1 MWWAQAPKFAE
12 ERYKSCGRFQ
22 DSETKYHQKDIKFK
36 RLVILTSWFSYI
48 YIYIYA
54 WLYLECPARS
64 WTRSFLRVMT
74 QQKVVHQR
82 FWPQELF
89 RLYFQLST
97 NNCIDDF
104 RYEVFLTNLHLSEAF
119 IASITPESWSA
130 TPAISGIPC
139 WFADHGWD
147 DSCWSLSRSHDQKL
161 AWGYWIFLRNTQGR
175 NVWSAHAPMLAC
187 KCDGGG
193 RGSWNCIVSHN
204 EILNR
209 PL

>member
-1 MWWAQAPKFAE
+1 
-12 ERYKSCGRFQ
+12 
-22 DSETKYHQKDIKFK
+22 
-36 RLVILTSWFSYI
+36 
-48 YIYIYA
+48 
-54 WLYLECPARS
+54 
-64 WTRSFLRVMT
+64 MT

-147 DSCWSLSRSHDQKL
+147 DSCCSLSRSHDQKL

-209 PL
+209 PLSASWKRKKQKNNRPASLEYVHHCGNEASEEELRDNCGDPKLPAAVRWPH